1 MLATQLP
8 EDKHWW
14 FHSRTQAL
22 FSVLDPFFAEPGL
35 VLDVG
40 SGAGNMAHHL
50 SRYGRVIGVDH
61 YWKPLQKAWERG
73 LCALP
78 AEAVALPFA
87 PDTFTLVALL
97 DVIEHCPD
105 DAAVLAE
112 SFRVC
117 KPGGLVVITTPAF
130 SWLWSHNDVANQHL
144 RRYTKGQ
151 LRQLL
156 AQAGFRMR
164 RLSYT
169 YTLVFPA
176 AAGLVLLRRLTGIRT
191 KIATPQDDDAYQ
203 VEMEAVPPLINSVL
217 FRLGDAEARL
227 LRDYDLGLGTS
238 VLAVAEKPC

>member
-1 MLATQLP
+1 M
-8 EDKHWW
+8 
-14 FHSRTQAL
+14 
-22 FSVLDPFFAEPGL
+22 
-35 VLDVG
+35 
-40 SGAGNMAHHL
+40 
-50 SRYGRVIGVDH
+50 
-61 YWKPLQKAWERG
+61 
-73 LCALP
+73 
-78 AEAVALPFA
+78 
-87 PDTFTLVALL
+87 
-97 DVIEHCPD
+97 
-105 DAAVLAE
+105 
-112 SFRVC
+112 
-117 KPGGLVVITTPAF
+117 
-130 SWLWSHNDVANQHL
+130 ANQHL